1 MQQKSGHDLWPLFVL
16 RGLVLK
22 GLALRRAQ
30 PDVSV
35 NNNHSG
41 YSRVRVGANDDV
53 QRHIGKSRADISELR
68 ACVVQAGSCRRGT

>member
-16 RGLVLK
+16 RGFVLK
-22 GLALRRAQ
+22 GLALRRAE

-41 YSRVRVGANDDV
+41 YSRVRVDANDDV
-53 QRHIGKSRADISELR
+53 QLHIVESRADISELR
-68 ACVVQAGSCRRGT
+68 ACVVQAGCCRRGT